1 MFIKNL
7 LAKIFK
13 LLAGRGTF
21 VRLYTYIFEKL
32 RRILGIVLSTYY
44 GVHPKHVFDSYH
56 LFFIEN
62 IEKDDAVLDIG
73 CGSGYLTKAIGKK
86 CKTVVGVDKKPSLI
100 QKAKKYNAL
109 PNISYICKDIFAF
122 EFQKFDVVTMS
133 NVLEHLKNDE
143 KLLSSLHEHT
153 DKLLIRV
160 PIYRNWYSLV
170 KKDLGMNYY
179 SDSSHFRE
187 YTTETIKKVLS
198 VTNWRIYRLEFK
210 WDFCP
215 TILLIAVPKT
225 KK

>member
-44 GVHPKHVFDSYH
+44 GAHPKHIFDSYH
-56 LFFIEN
+56 SFFIEN

-86 CKTVVGVDKKPSLI
+86 CKMVVGVDKSPSLI

-143 KLLSSLHEHT
+143 KLLSLLHEHT

-160 PIYRNWYSLV
+160 PTYRNWYSLV